1 MIKEDLMEQ
10 IESLRRIMISVGMSK
25 GFTSTETIRLSKTL
39 DELLNQWGVSL

>member
-1 MIKEDLMEQ
+1 MIKEELIEQ

-39 DELLNQWGVSL
+39 DELLNQWTVSL

>member
-1 MIKEDLMEQ
+1 MIREELIEQ

-39 DELLNQWGVSL
+39 DELLNQWTVSL